1 MVQVGRLRLKE
12 KTGGEQLMTRRS
24 RAAVAAAAASGAGAG
39 DESHGGSDTMILRR
53 KDDDLSAVGDGFCVD
68 DNKDGDLLEYD
79 PEPVFRRMGTLNCK
93 DSCCPNFGG
102 RCPCECRPCTLLFL
116 H

>member
-39 DESHGGSDTMILRR
+39 DESHGGS
-53 KDDDLSAVGDGFCVD
+53 
-68 DNKDGDLLEYD
+68 
-79 PEPVFRRMGTLNCK
+79 EP
-93 DSCCPNFGG
+93 
-102 RCPCECRPCTLLFL
+102 
-116 H
+116 